1 MTLSTSTLSV
11 DGIRVRYRRT
21 GTAGGSNPPVLLVH
35 GFTRSLDDWEELHA
49 RVDGIELISLD
60 LPGFGES
67 EPLPGAVSI
76 ERYAQFLTAFLDEL
90 GVADFH
96 LVGSSLGGAIAMSL
110 GVQNPERVQSLLL
123 ADSAGFGRSVTAGL
137 RVLDLKPVGN
147 LVLSAPRL
155 HATVAVHGL
164 FHDRR
169 HATRERIDA
178 NMRYANVPHYRS
190 LIYELGASLGSLFGV
205 RSGWRTDLVSR
216 LGRLD
221 VPITIVWG
229 AKDRVLPAR
238 HLRHAVRLLPHATT
252 ILLPRVGHLPQIEAA
267 ARFAEIATE
276 LWSASGRGER
286 EPGPRARGE
295 ASPSNIG

>member
-1 MTLSTSTLSV
+1 MTLSTSQLSV

-21 GTAGGSNPPVLLVH
+21 GTARSSGQTVLLVH

-49 RVDGIELISLD
+49 RGSGFDLISLD

-67 EPLPGAVSI
+67 QPFDGPVSI
-76 ERYAQFLTAFLDEL
+76 GRYAQFLSAFLDEL

-96 LVGSSLGGAIAMSL
+96 LVGSSLGGAIAMML
-110 GVQNPERVQSLLL
+110 TVQHPDRVQSLLL
-123 ADSAGFGRSVTAGL
+123 ADSAGFGRSVTPGL

-147 LVLSAPRL
+147 LVLSVPRL
-155 HATVAVHGL
+155 HASVAVHGL

-178 NMRYANVPHYRS
+178 NMRYASVPHYRE
-190 LIYELGASLGSLFGV
+190 LIYELGASLGNLFGV
-205 RSGWRTDLVSR
+205 RRGWRTDLVSR
-216 LGRLD
+216 LARLD

-238 HLRHAVRLLPHATT
+238 HLRHAARLLPRAAT

-267 ARFAEIATE
+267 ARFAEIASE
-276 LWSASGRGER
+276 LWNASGRGNDG
-286 EPGPRARGE
+286 PHPRARGA
-295 ASPSNIG
+295 ASPSNIS